1 MKNVFHYYFHE
12 AFVKNLMKK
21 LSIFLKSVIKTL
33 WYFNKKILKF
43 SLTSTL
49 LQNVTII
56 HFLLVKW
63 RFFQCNAKFK
73 KKSIL
78 IAKFTKPLPNAL
90 WKWCYFLINFLKS
103 QLHIYYIWQFFN
115 LKSCNI
121 KMFYDVKYSDTKLA
135 MLSNIMQYLK
145 KWSLL

>member
-33 WYFNKKILKF
+33 WYFNKNFLKF

-56 HFLLVKW
+56 HFLLLKW

-103 QLHIYYIWQFFN
+103 QNKFSRKVNYTSTISDNFLTWNLETLKCFMMWNILTLSWQCFP
-115 LKSCNI
+115 I
-121 KMFYDVKYSDTKLA
+121 
-135 MLSNIMQYLK
+135 
-145 KWSLL
+145 